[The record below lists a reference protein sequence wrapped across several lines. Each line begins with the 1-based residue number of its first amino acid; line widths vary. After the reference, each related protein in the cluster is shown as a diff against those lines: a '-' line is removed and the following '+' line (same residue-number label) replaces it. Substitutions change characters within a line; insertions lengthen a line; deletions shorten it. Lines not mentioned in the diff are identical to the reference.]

1 LYSRNS
7 LMGTTDQAIRRAS
20 SGELESMPLV
30 IPASILANIG
40 IIVACLLLAVS
51 IFNIQDATGSD
62 STAVQQLVRLGRP
75 VIVFVAAL
83 ALLPTFIAAYSSV
96 QLLRR
101 KIGGRY
107 AALVLQYVAL
117 VFCAI
122 ALIHLW
128 GFFLS
133 FELIVDGI
141 MANPWM
147 LLGFPVA
154 YALFWLGGR
163 ISTSGI
169 GRRLE
174 TFSVL
179 LGMGTLIVVLFFSN
193 ILTFAN
199 NILTAYSNPVTWA
212 ATLLL
217 VAFALLAWKLLKTG
231 GYFGET
237 RDQTEAWQGWLML
250 SPNIIGF
257 ALFFAG
263 PLLLSFYLSFTN
275 STVGQ
280 VPQITGLE
288 NYANI
293 FSLEIKPLA
302 DTSATLQS
310 SLTFGYTPLGALSVF
325 GTTYV
330 LGAKDALFWLSL
342 RNTLVYCLTLI
353 PLSVIPA
360 LGLALI
366 LNSKLRGMR
375 FYRAIYFLP
384 SVAAVVGTA
393 LIWRWL
399 YDPTIGFINY
409 AITGVVNFL
418 NSVGMQIADPQV
430 AWLTGPGTV
439 LISMVILSAWQVIG
453 FNTVLFL
460 AGLQGIPVELHEA
473 ASIDGADG
481 VRTLGYITI
490 PMLAPTTFFVV
501 ITTVIT
507 GLQVFNEPYALFPA
521 LPIPE
526 NAVTSVYYLY
536 NQGFFRFNFGYAS
549 AIAWVVFAIIFL
561 VTLAQF
567 RLQRANAYEG

>member
-1 LYSRNS
+1 MTNQS
-7 LMGTTDQAIRRAS
+7 IRQTRF
-20 SGELESMPLV
+20 GEIESMPLV
-30 IPASILANIG
+30 IHASIVLNLG
-40 IIVACLLLAVS
+40 IILGSLLLAFTV
-51 IFNIQDATGSD
+51 FNIESATTSD

-75 VIVFVAAL
+75 VILFVAAL
-83 ALLPTFIAAYSSV
+83 SLLPGLMAAYSSV
-96 QLLRR
+96 QLLRH
-101 KIGGRY
+101 KINGRY
-107 AALVLQYVAL
+107 VALVLQYVGIVL
-117 VFCAI
+117 CAI

-147 LLGFPVA
+147 LLGFPIA
-154 YALFWLGGR
+154 YGLYWLGGR
-163 ISTSGI
+163 LSEGEL

-174 TFSVL
+174 TIGGL
-179 LGMGTLIVVLFFSN
+179 LGMATLIVILFFSN

-199 NILTAYSNPVTWA
+199 NILSAYANPITWA
-212 ATLLL
+212 ATILLL
-217 VAFALLAWKLLKTG
+217 LFALVAWNLLRAG
-231 GYFGET
+231 RFFNET
-237 RDQTEAWQGWLML
+237 MDQKAAWQGWLML

-257 ALFFAG
+257 AIFFAG
-263 PLLLSFYLSFTN
+263 PLLLSFYLSFTD

-280 VPQITGLE
+280 VPQITGLA

-293 FSLEIKPLA
+293 FAVEVKQLTEPGA
-302 DTSATLQS
+302 ALQS
-310 SLTFGYTPLGALSVF
+310 ALTFGYTPLGALDLF

-330 LGAKDALFWLSL
+330 LGAKDTLFWLSL
-342 RNTLVYCLTLI
+342 RNTIVYCLILI

-360 LGLALI
+360 LGLALV
-366 LNSKLRGMR
+366 LNSKLPGVK
-375 FYRAIYFLP
+375 FFRAIYFIP

-399 YDPTIGFINY
+399 YDPTIGYINY
-409 AITGVVNFL
+409 VITAIVNAL
-418 NSVGMQIADPQV
+418 NSLGLQITDPQI

-460 AGLQGIPVELHEA
+460 AGLQGIPVELNEA

-481 VRTLGYITI
+481 WRTLRYITI

-549 AIAWVVFAIIFL
+549 AIAWVVFALIFL

>member
-1 LYSRNS
+1 
-7 LMGTTDQAIRRAS
+7 MTDQALRRTS
-20 SGELESMPLV
+20 SSERDSMPLV
-30 IPASILANIG
+30 VPASILANIG
-40 IIVACLLLAVS
+40 IIFACLLLAIS
-51 IFNIQDATGSD
+51 IFNIQDATASE
-62 STAVQQLVRLGRP
+62 SPAAQQLVRLGRP
-75 VIVFVAAL
+75 VIVFVAAMV
-83 ALLPTFIAAYSSV
+83 LLPAFIAAYSSI

-101 KIGGRY
+101 KISGRY
-107 AALVLQYVAL
+107 AALALQYLAL
-117 VFCAI
+117 ILCAI

-147 LLGFPVA
+147 LLGFPAA
-154 YALFWLGGR
+154 YALFSLGGR
-163 ISTSGI
+163 MAESSI

-174 TFSVL
+174 TFGAL
-179 LGMGTLIVVLFFSN
+179 LGMATLIVALFFSN

-199 NILTAYSNPVTWA
+199 NILAAYSNAATWV

-217 VAFALLAWKLLKTG
+217 IGFALLARNLVKTG
-231 GYFGET
+231 PYFGE
-237 RDQTEAWQGWLML
+237 RQRQIEAWQGWLML
-250 SPNIIGF
+250 SPNIVGF
-257 ALFFAG
+257 VLFFAG

-280 VPQITGLE
+280 VPQVTGLE

-293 FSLEIKPLA
+293 FALEFKPLA
-302 DTSATLQS
+302 DPNAALQS
-310 SLTFGYTPLGALSVF
+310 GLTFGYAPLGTLNLF

-330 LGAKDALFWLSL
+330 LGAKDTLFWLSL
-342 RNTLVYCLTLI
+342 RNTLAYCLALI

-360 LGLALI
+360 LGLALT
-366 LNSKLRGMR
+366 LNSKLRGVK
-375 FYRAIYFLP
+375 FYRAIFFLP

-409 AITGVVNFL
+409 AITGVIQFL
-418 NSVGMQIADPQV
+418 NSVGMQVADPQI
-430 AWLTGPGTV
+430 AWLTGRGTV

-460 AGLQGIPVELHEA
+460 AGLQGIPVELYEA
-473 ASIDGADG
+473 AAIDGADRW
-481 VRTLGYITI
+481 RTLRYITI
-490 PMLAPTTFFVV
+490 PMLAPTTFFVM
-501 ITTVIT
+501 ITTMIT

-549 AIAWVVFAIIFL
+549 AIAWVVFALIFL

-567 RLQRANAYEG
+567 RLQRTSAYEG

>member
-1 LYSRNS
+1 MSA
-7 LMGTTDQAIRRAS
+7 TDQAMRRVS
-20 SGELESMPLV
+20 SGEPESMPLV
-30 IPASILANIG
+30 IPASIIANFGIVLTSLA
-40 IIVACLLLAVS
+40 LAVS
-51 IFNIQDATGSD
+51 IFNIQTAAPSD
-62 STAVQQLVRLGRP
+62 SMAVQQLVRLGRP

-83 ALLPTFIAAYSSV
+83 VLFLALVGIYSSV

-101 KIGGRY
+101 RIGGRY

-133 FELIVDGI
+133 FELIVDGV

-147 LLGFPVA
+147 LLGFPIA
-154 YALFWLGGR
+154 YGLFWLGGR
-163 ISTSGI
+163 IFANGI

-174 TFSVL
+174 TVGVL
-179 LGMGTLIVVLFFSN
+179 LGMGTLIAVLFFSN
-193 ILTFAN
+193 ILFFSN
-199 NILTAYSNPVTWA
+199 NILSAYSNPVTWV

-217 VAFALLAWKLLKTG
+217 VVFALLAWNLLKSG

-237 RDQTEAWQGWLML
+237 QEQNEAWQGWLML

-257 ALFFAG
+257 TLFFAG
-263 PLLLSFYLSFTN
+263 PLLLSFYLSFTD
-275 STVGQ
+275 SSVGQ
-280 VPQITGLE
+280 VPQIIGME

-293 FSLEIKPLA
+293 FALEMRPLA
-302 DTSATLQS
+302 DPGASLQS
-310 SLTFGYTPLGALSVF
+310 ALTFGYTPLGAINWF
-325 GTTYV
+325 GTSYV
-330 LGAKDALFWLSL
+330 IGAKDTLFWLSL
-342 RNTLVYCLTLI
+342 RNTLVYCLALI

-366 LNSKLRGMR
+366 LNSKLRGMK

-409 AITGVVNFL
+409 AITSIVNFL
-418 NSVGMQIADPQV
+418 NSAGMQIADPQI

-460 AGLQGIPVELHEA
+460 AGLQGIPVELKEA
-473 ASIDGADG
+473 AAIDGADAW
-481 VRTLGYITI
+481 RTLGYITI

-526 NAVTSVYYLY
+526 SAVTSVYYLY

-549 AIAWVVFAIIFL
+549 AIAWVVFALIFL

-567 RLQRANAYEG
+567 RLQRANAYEN

>member
-1 LYSRNS
+1 
-7 LMGTTDQAIRRAS
+7 MGTTNQSIRRTRF
-20 SGELESMPLV
+20 GEIESMPLV
-30 IPASILANIG
+30 IPASIALNVG
-40 IIVACLLLAVS
+40 IILGSLLLAFTV
-51 IFNIQDATGSD
+51 FNIESATTSD

-75 VIVFVAAL
+75 VILFVAAL
-83 ALLPTFIAAYSSV
+83 SLLPGLMAAYSSV
-96 QLLRR
+96 QLLRH
-101 KIGGRY
+101 KINGRY
-107 AALVLQYVAL
+107 VALVLQYVGIVL
-117 VFCAI
+117 CAI

-147 LLGFPVA
+147 LLGLPIA
-154 YALFWLGGR
+154 YALYWLGGR
-163 ISTSGI
+163 LSEGEL

-174 TFSVL
+174 TIGGL
-179 LGMGTLIVVLFFSN
+179 LGMATLIVVLFFSN
-193 ILTFAN
+193 FLTFAN
-199 NILTAYSNPVTWA
+199 NILSAYANPITWA
-212 ATLLL
+212 ATILL
-217 VAFALLAWKLLKTG
+217 VVFALVAWNLLKAG
-231 GYFGET
+231 RYFSET
-237 RDQTEAWQGWLML
+237 MDQKAAWQGWLML

-257 ALFFAG
+257 AIFFAG
-263 PLLLSFYLSFTN
+263 PLLLSFYLSFTD

-280 VPQITGLE
+280 VPQITGLA

-293 FSLEIKPLA
+293 FALEVMPLTEA
-302 DTSATLQS
+302 GAALQS
-310 SLTFGYTPLGALSVF
+310 ALTFGYTPLGALDLF

-330 LGAKDALFWLSL
+330 IGAKDTLFWLSL
-342 RNTLVYCLTLI
+342 RNTIVYCLILI

-360 LGLALI
+360 LGLALV
-366 LNSKLRGMR
+366 LNSKLPGVK
-375 FYRAIYFLP
+375 FFRAIYFIP

-399 YDPTIGFINY
+399 YDPTIGYINY
-409 AITGVVNFL
+409 AITGIVNAL
-418 NSVGMQIADPQV
+418 NGLGLQIVDPQI

-460 AGLQGIPVELHEA
+460 AGLQGIPHELHEA

-481 VRTLGYITI
+481 WRTLRYITI

-549 AIAWVVFAIIFL
+549 AIAWVVFALIFL

>member
-1 LYSRNS
+1 MRV
-7 LMGTTDQAIRRAS
+7 TH
-20 SGELESMPLV
+20 P
-30 IPASILANIG
+30 ILARTTSTGDEPLPRVILVTLLVNG
-40 IIVACLLLAVS
+40 LIVLAS
-51 IFNIQDATGSD
+51 GFLANTLFNLRNVVASDAA
-62 STAVQQLVRLGRP
+62 AVQQLVRLGQP
-75 VIVFVAAL
+75 VIVFVAGLALVPAAL
-83 ALLPTFIAAYSSV
+83 AIFSSV

-101 KIGGRY
+101 RGSGRY
-107 AALVLQYVAL
+107 AALALQYGGIIACIVAL
-117 VFCAI
+117 
-122 ALIHLW
+122 LHLW
-128 GFFLS
+128 GVFLS

-154 YALFWLGGR
+154 YGLFWLGGR
-163 ISTSGI
+163 LPGRSF
-169 GRRLE
+169 GRRIE
-174 TFSVL
+174 TAGVL
-179 LGMGTLIVVLFFSN
+179 LGMATLIVVLFFSN

-199 NILTAYSNPVTWA
+199 NILAAYSNPVTWLVSA
-212 ATLLL
+212 LLIVLAL
-217 VAFALLAWKLLKTG
+217 VAWNLLKAG
-231 GYFGET
+231 RYFHET
-237 RDQTEAWQGWLML
+237 QEQVVAWQGWLML

-257 ALFFAG
+257 FIFFAG
-263 PLLLSFYLSFTN
+263 PLLLSFYLSFTD
-275 STVGQ
+275 SRVGQ
-280 VPQITGLE
+280 IPQIIGLG
-288 NYANI
+288 NYADI
-293 FSLEIKPLA
+293 IALEVKPLA
-302 DTSATLQS
+302 EPGASPQSA
-310 SLTFGYTPLGALSVF
+310 LTFGYTPLGTATILN
-325 GTTYV
+325 TTYV
-330 LGAKDALFWLSL
+330 VGAKDALFWLSL
-342 RNTLVYCLTLI
+342 RNTLMYCLILV

-366 LNSKLRGMR
+366 LNSKLPGVK

-409 AITGVVNFL
+409 AISGVVNAL
-418 NSVGMQIADPQV
+418 NQTGLQITDPAIQ
-430 AWLTGPGTV
+430 WLTGPGTV
-439 LISMVILSAWQVIG
+439 LVSMIVLSAWQVVG

-460 AGLQGIPVELHEA
+460 AGLQGIPQELYEA

-481 VRTLGYITI
+481 RQRLRFITL

-501 ITTVIT
+501 ITTIIT

-549 AIAWVVFAIIFL
+549 AIAWIVFAILFV

-567 RLQRANAYEG
+567 RLQRATAYES

>member
-1 LYSRNS
+1 MSAIN
-7 LMGTTDQAIRRAS
+7 QAVQRS
-20 SGELESMPLV
+20 SSAPAEPMPRV
-30 IPASILANIG
+30 IPASILVNLG
-40 IIVACLLLAVS
+40 LVVACLLLA
-51 IFNIQDATGSD
+51 ITLFNIQDAVGSD

-75 VIVFVAAL
+75 VIVFVSAL
-83 ALLPTFIAAYSSV
+83 TLLPAVIAIYSSV
-96 QLLRR
+96 QLLRGS
-101 KIGGRY
+101 ISGRY
-107 AALVLQYVAL
+107 AALVLQYIGV

-122 ALIHLW
+122 ALVHLW
-128 GFFLS
+128 GFFLR
-133 FELIVDGI
+133 FELIVDSI
-141 MANPWM
+141 MENPWM
-147 LLGFPVA
+147 LLGFPIA
-154 YALFWLGGR
+154 YATFWLGGR
-163 ISTSGI
+163 FSGTAM
-169 GRRLE
+169 GQRLE
-174 TFSVL
+174 TFGAL
-179 LGMGTLIVVLFFSN
+179 LGMATLILVLLLSN

-199 NILTAYSNPVTWA
+199 NILTAYSNPATWV
-212 ATLLL
+212 ATVLLIVL
-217 VAFALLAWKLLKTG
+217 ALLAWKLLKTG
-231 GYFGET
+231 HYFHET
-237 RDQTEAWQGWLML
+237 QDQTAAWQGWLML

-257 ALFFAG
+257 TIFFAG

-280 VPQITGLE
+280 IPQITGLE
-288 NYANI
+288 NYLNI
-293 FSLEIKPLA
+293 FALDIKALPTP
-302 DTSATLQS
+302 DSALQS
-310 SLTFGYTPLGALSVF
+310 ALTFGYTPLGAINLL

-330 LGAKDALFWLSL
+330 LGAKDTLFWLSL
-342 RNTLVYCLTLI
+342 RNTINYCFILV

-360 LGLALI
+360 LGFSLI
-366 LNSKLRGMR
+366 LNSKLPGMK

-409 AITGVVNFL
+409 AITGVINL
-418 NSVGMQIADPQV
+418 INGLGLQIPNPEV

-439 LISMVILSAWQVIG
+439 LLSMVLLSAWQVVG

-460 AGLQGIPVELHEA
+460 AGLQGIPRELHEA
-473 ASIDGADG
+473 AAIDGADG
-481 VRTLGYITI
+481 WLTLRHITV

-549 AIAWVVFAIIFL
+549 AIAWVVFALIFL
-561 VTLAQF
+561 VTMAQF
-567 RLQRANAYEG
+567 RLQRSNAYES

>member
-1 LYSRNS
+1 
-7 LMGTTDQAIRRAS
+7 MGVTDRAIQQPS
-20 SGELESMPLV
+20 STELGSMPIV
-30 IPASILANIG
+30 IPASIFANIG
-40 IIVACLLLAVS
+40 IAIACLFLALTVW
-51 IFNIQDATGSD
+51 NISAATASD

-75 VIVFVAAL
+75 VIIFVAAL
-83 ALLPTFIAAYSSV
+83 ALVPAAIALYSSF

-101 KIGGRY
+101 NIVGRY
-107 AALVLQYVAL
+107 MALVLQYVGL
-117 VFCAI
+117 IFCAI
-122 ALIHLW
+122 ALVHLW
-128 GFFLS
+128 GVFLS

-147 LLGFPVA
+147 LLGFPLA

-163 ISTSGI
+163 IGAK
-169 GRRLE
+169 RLE
-174 TFSVL
+174 TAGIL

-217 VAFALLAWKLLKTG
+217 IILAVLAWNMLRIG
-231 GYFGET
+231 QYFGET
-237 RDQTEAWQGWLML
+237 QDQTAAWQGWLML

-293 FSLEIKPLA
+293 FALEIKALTAPG
-302 DTSATLQS
+302 SSLQS
-310 SLTFGYTPLGALSVF
+310 ALTFGYTPLGALDLF

-330 LGAKDALFWLSL
+330 FGAKDTLFWLSL
-342 RNTLVYCLTLI
+342 RNTLLYCMILI

-366 LNSKLRGMR
+366 LNSKLPGMR

-409 AITGVVNFL
+409 AITGVVNAL
-418 NSVGMQIADPQV
+418 NGVGFQIVDPQI

-439 LISMVILSAWQVIG
+439 LLSMVLLSAWQVVG

-460 AGLQGIPVELHEA
+460 AGLQGIPHELHEA

-481 VRTLGYITI
+481 WRTLRYITI

-507 GLQVFNEPYALFPA
+507 GLQVFNEPYALFPS

-549 AIAWVVFAIIFL
+549 SIAWVVFALIFL
-561 VTLAQF
+561 ITLAQF
-567 RLQRANAYEG
+567 RLQRANAYEN

>member
-1 LYSRNS
+1 MATSNHS
-7 LMGTTDQAIRRAS
+7 LQRS
-20 SGELESMPLV
+20 SSAEGSAAPFI
-30 IPASILANIG
+30 IPASIVVNLVISL
-40 IIVACLLLAVS
+40 ACLFLAVS
-51 IFNIQDATGSD
+51 IFNIQDANAAS
-62 STAVQQLVRLGRP
+62 SVAVQQLVRLGRP
-75 VIVFVAAL
+75 VIVFVAAF
-83 ALLPTFIAAYSSV
+83 ALLPALLAIYSSF

-101 KIGGRY
+101 NITGRY
-107 AALVLQYVAL
+107 VALVLQYLGVI
-117 VFCAI
+117 FCAI
-122 ALIHLW
+122 ALLHLW
-128 GFFLS
+128 GVFLS

-141 MANPWM
+141 MANPWL

-154 YALFWLGGR
+154 YACFWLGGR
-163 ISTSGI
+163 LSTHAI
-169 GRRLE
+169 GNRVE
-174 TFSVL
+174 TFGIL
-179 LGMGTLIVVLFFSN
+179 LGIGTLIVVLFVAN

-199 NILTAYSNPVTWA
+199 NVLAAYSNPITWT
-212 ATLLL
+212 ATILLI
-217 VAFALLAWKLLKTG
+217 VFALLAWNLLRTG
-231 GYFGET
+231 AYFGET
-237 RDQTEAWQGWLML
+237 QDQIAAWQGWLML
-250 SPNIIGF
+250 SPNIVGF

-280 VPQITGLE
+280 IPAITGLE

-293 FSLEIKPLA
+293 FAVELKPLVG
-302 DTSATLQS
+302 SGSLQS
-310 SLTFGYTPLGALSVF
+310 ALTFGYTPLGALNVF

-330 LGAKDALFWLSL
+330 LGAKDTLFWLSL
-342 RNTLVYCLTLI
+342 RNTLAYCAVLI

-366 LNSKLRGMR
+366 LNSKLPGMK

-409 AITGVVNFL
+409 AISGIVSFL
-418 NSVGMQIADPQV
+418 NQLGLQIANPEI

-439 LISMVILSAWQVIG
+439 LISMVVLSAWQVVG

-460 AGLQGIPVELHEA
+460 AGLQGVPHELYEA

-481 VRTLGYITI
+481 ARTLRFITI
-490 PMLAPTTFFVV
+490 PMLAPTTFFVL
-501 ITTVIT
+501 ITTIIT

-549 AIAWVVFAIIFL
+549 AIAWVLFGLIFL
-561 VTLAQF
+561 ITLAQF
-567 RLQRANAYEG
+567 RLQRASAYEN